1 MKKKILLA
9 ALFSVTAVLAA
20 IGLATEKSNAKGWY
34 GDDPF
39 WMETGESVGM
49 PNPHDVACE
58 TIVKDVWTDEGFGT
72 MRHEVVKS
80 TVIRTA
86 IDCASISTE
95 PCTPSNPC

>member
-49 PNPHDVACE
+49 SSAKTVYCNERIVRE
-58 TIVKDVWTDEGFGT
+58 TGYIEPGHTHIEY
-72 MRHEVVKS
+72 
-80 TVIRTA
+80 VIMA
-86 IDCASISTE
+86 IERIEISCHLISTE